1 MTFQMT
7 ENRMNSQT
15 TQRKVASE
23 ADEPRV
29 ISVMEAKRR
38 IISERRKGSSV
49 ANAAEMSSKLRT
61 EN

>member
-15 TQRKVASE
+15 TQRKVARE

-29 ISVMEAKRR
+29 ISVMEGKR